1 MCRSI
6 RTLRPP
12 YVEDV
17 TDGDVHA
24 AARQYV
30 RKLSGFREPSADN
43 RAAFEEAVAEI
54 AATTERLLEQL
65 AVRGQPPV
73 EVVPGP
79 ERRPAPR
86 RDQASAVARSGA
98 STHAAQGRAT

>member
-12 YVEDV
+12 YVDDV
-17 TDGDVHA
+17 TDGDVRA

-43 RAAFEEAVAEI
+43 AEVFDQAIGEI
-54 AATTERLLEQL
+54 AAITERFLNDLT
-65 AVRGQPPV
+65 VRGQHVV

-79 ERRPAPR
+79 ERKPPSRTGGDGR
-86 RDQASAVARSGA
+86 RGGPSR
-98 STHAAQGRAT
+98 

>member
-17 TDGDVHA
+17 TDGDVRA

-43 RAAFEEAVAEI
+43 RAIFDQAVDEV

-65 AVRGQPPV
+65 AVRGQAPI

-79 ERRPAPR
+79 ERKPAARPRPAR
-86 RDQASAVARSGA
+86 AS
-98 STHAAQGRAT
+98 

>member
-17 TDGDVHA
+17 TSGDVEA

-30 RKLSGFREPSADN
+30 RKLTGFREPSDDN
-43 RAAFEEAVAEI
+43 RAAFDAAIAEI
-54 AATTERLLEQL
+54 ASVTERLLEDL
-65 AVRGQPPV
+65 TVRGRPAV
-73 EVVPGP
+73 TVVPGP
-79 ERRPAPR
+79 ERTPPARPRPA
-86 RDQASAVARSGA
+86 
-98 STHAAQGRAT
+98 

>member
-12 YVEDV
+12 YVDDV
-17 TDGDVHA
+17 TDGDVQA

-30 RKLSGFREPSADN
+30 RKLTGFREPSDDN
-43 RAAFEEAVAEI
+43 RAAFEEAIADI
-54 AATTERLLEQL
+54 AATTEGLLEQL
-65 AVRGQPPV
+65 TVRGQPAI

-79 ERRPAPR
+79 ERKPPSRPL
-86 RDQASAVARSGA
+86 
-98 STHAAQGRAT
+98 QGRAT

>member
-12 YVEDV
+12 HVEDV
-17 TDGDVHA
+17 TDGDVEA

-30 RKLSGFREPSADN
+30 RKLSGFREPSTDN
-43 RAAFEEAVAEI
+43 REAFDRAIAEI
-54 AATTERLLEQL
+54 AASTHRLLESLQ
-65 AVRGQPPV
+65 VRGQPTI

-79 ERRPAPR
+79 ERPPSKR
-86 RDQASAVARSGA
+86 SA
-98 STHAAQGRAT
+98 

>member
-12 YVEDV
+12 FVEDV

-30 RKLSGFREPSADN
+30 RKLSGFREPSEDN
-43 RAAFEEAVAEI
+43 RAAFEAAIDEI

-65 AVRGQPPV
+65 QVRGQGPI

-79 ERRPAPR
+79 ERKPTPR
-86 RDQASAVARSGA
+86 VQ
-98 STHAAQGRAT
+98 RAT

>member
-12 YVEDV
+12 HVEDV
-17 TDGDVHA
+17 TDGDVRA

-43 RAAFEEAVAEI
+43 LAAFEEAVAEV
-54 AATTERLLEQL
+54 AATTERLLERL
-65 AVRGQPPV
+65 TVRGQPPV

-86 RDQASAVARSGA
+86 RV
-98 STHAAQGRAT
+98 QGRAT

>member
-12 YVEDV
+12 HV
-17 TDGDVHA
+17 TEVTTGDVHA

-43 RAAFEEAVAEI
+43 REVFDTAVEEI
-54 AATTERLLEQL
+54 AAVTQRLLEDL
-65 AVRGQPPV
+65 TVRGRPAV
-73 EVVPGP
+73 SVVPGP
-79 ERRPAPR
+79 ERPPVR
-86 RDQASAVARSGA
+86 R
-98 STHAAQGRAT
+98 

>member
-17 TDGDVHA
+17 TDGDVRA

-30 RKLSGFREPSADN
+30 RKLSGFREPSAQN
-43 RAAFEEAVAEI
+43 RAAFEQAIDEV

-65 AVRGQPPV
+65 TVRGRVPI
-73 EVVPGP
+73 EVVAGP

-86 RDQASAVARSGA
+86 PGQA
-98 STHAAQGRAT
+98 RAT